1 MPHPFWQ
8 PSSLFGSRF
17 HPRFP
22 THRISPFIGRRSF
35 GQTFGRRQRQ
45 LRRGSSLRW
54 NQVLDPPYI
63 RRIRIPLRRSGR
75 LSAPIVSH
83 SDQRLVQLL
92 GQWLPR
98 SNVPQAI
105 IGWSNDDDENAHI
118 SISTSGSGVHIANND
133 NGIGIHTG
141 LFETVDAAPKITS
154 VPSSGIV
161 PVSGSGIVPVSSSGI
176 VPGVGKLKDAKLTKI
191 TGGIAESKIAGIKEK
206 AIDGKLGIKKLH
218 YKKSHQ
224 KIIGKDVGAHKSGK
238 TIAKA
243 HSIVDKVHTK
253 VDKTKLVATADAGVI
268 TGGSVIL
275 GGKVDDLGSAGAIG
289 EIDLGKKII
298 GSEAKLESAAGAAI
312 IEGAEL
318 AKDVVAEP
326 AVKIDATI
334 NDADTVNIAVDRK
347 VTGAVAEKPIAVANG
362 APVAVDAGIGISEEG
377 AAAIVKPIVGEVGS
391 TANVK
396 PIVDNILIDN
406 KETIVD
412 KVAVSKQ
419 KKVVKEKLVPVMD
432 VAPEIVPVM
441 KMEPAIMPVEKVA
454 PKIIHEPKLL

>member
-17 HPRFP
+17 RHRFP
-22 THRISPFIGRRSF
+22 AHRISPFIGRRSF
-35 GQTFGRRQRQ
+35 GQTFGRHQRQ
-45 LRRGSSLRW
+45 LRRGSSLRLS
-54 NQVLDPPYI
+54 QVLDPPYI

-141 LFETVDAAPKITS
+141 LFETVDAAPQITS
-154 VPSSGIV
+154 VPSSGIA
-161 PVSGSGIVPVSSSGI
+161 PVSGSGIFPVSSSGI

-191 TGGIAESKIAGIKEK
+191 TGGIGESKIAGIKEK

-218 YKKSHQ
+218 SKKSHQ

-238 TIAKA
+238 IIAKA

-253 VDKTKLVATADAGVI
+253 VDKTKSVADSAGVI
-268 TGGSVIL
+268 TGGSVVL

-298 GSEAKLESAAGAAI
+298 GSEAKLESAAGAAT
-312 IEGAEL
+312 IEGDKL
-318 AKDVVAEP
+318 VKDVVAEP

-334 NDADTVNIAVDRK
+334 NDADTVNIAIDSK
-347 VTGAVAEKPIAVANG
+347 VTGAVAEKPIAVAKD
-362 APVAVDAGIGISEEG
+362 APVAVDAGIGISEGG
-377 AAAIVKPIVGEVGS
+377 AAAIVKPIVGDIGS
-391 TANVK
+391 TAIVK
-396 PIVDNILIDN
+396 PIVDNILIN
-406 KETIVD
+406 KKETVVD

-419 KKVVKEKLVPVMD
+419 EKVVKEKLVPVMD

-454 PKIIHEPKLL
+454 QKIIHEPKLL